1 MMHRCCGLNVSAGYE
16 SWWPYLKCCAS
27 SRGNSWNREKTPRS
41 LCKFTCA
48 TIRFSWSIRSI
59 EWIYTS
65 KCETVD
71 PIFTD
76 QKSSFKSDISNIL
89 LEMNIFLTWF
99 NSSFNS
105 IKIRKTLNRYNS
117 KNNKVRLM
125 NKESLE
131 ARKLAL

>member
-1 MMHRCCGLNVSAGYE
+1 MSCSNCCGFRARVRRLDFHDPFDQLTY
-16 SWWPYLKCCAS
+16 
-27 SRGNSWNREKTPRS
+27 
-41 LCKFTCA
+41 
-48 TIRFSWSIRSI
+48 I
-59 EWIYTS
+59 S